1 MPILVGGGG
10 KRVLSI
16 AAREADIVGI
26 NPNLRAGAIGPDAT
40 ADSLQEQTDKKIG
53 LDPRGGRA
61 RASTTSRSRSASSC
75 ARSPTTAT
83 GSRQAIAPGF
93 GVEPDE
99 ALESGAA
106 LVGSET
112 EIIEQLHKRR
122 ERWDLSYVVVG
133 DENIEE
139 FAPIVAELAGN

>member
-1 MPILVGGGG
+1 MQGHRRSHG
-10 KRVLSI
+10 
-16 AAREADIVGI
+16 AREG
-26 NPNLRAGAIGPDAT
+26 
-40 ADSLQEQTDKKIG
+40 
-53 LDPRGGRA
+53 A
-61 RASTTSRSRSASSC
+61 RAT
-75 ARSPTTAT
+75 
-83 GSRQAIAPGF
+83 F
-93 GVEPDE
+93 GVEPEE

-139 FAPIVAELAGN
+139 FAPIVAKLTGN